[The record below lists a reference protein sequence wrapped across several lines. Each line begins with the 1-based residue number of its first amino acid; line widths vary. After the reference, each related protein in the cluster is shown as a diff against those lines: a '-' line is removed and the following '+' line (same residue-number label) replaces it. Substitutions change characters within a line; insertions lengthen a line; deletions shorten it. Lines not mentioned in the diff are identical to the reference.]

1 MAERMPPY
9 FADPHI
15 GKFQNNH
22 ALSAEQNKTLIH
34 WLEAGA
40 PRGSGPDVLK
50 ETAGKAPEWPVSLG
64 KPDVVVQLPSFDVPN
79 SGTVEYQTM
88 QVDNPFQ
95 GDVWLKAIAIKPGD
109 RTVLHHVTSNHS
121 PDRSKPAPKI
131 PGGSVGSYTPGA
143 EPQVIASGAGAP
155 VPAGGKLRYSMH
167 YTTTGKAA
175 SDATQI
181 GYYLLK
187 EKPDFIKRS
196 TVISDFALK
205 IPAGAARHEEV
216 AYLEFP
222 ADAYLYTL
230 YPHSHYRGWHVELK
244 QKTPDGKEKMLLSL
258 PKYDFNWQRDYDPVE
273 PILVKAGTKL
283 IAKWVYDNS
292 AHNKANPDPK
302 INVTWGEQSWEEM
315 MYFRVNY
322 RWADETTSNLR
333 NDLQAKL
340 MESRTIGALDNNADD
355 MVQINELTGTMA
367 SMKARFADL
376 DLDKNG
382 GLDKKELA
390 AGNVSRASARDLRD
404 TDIDL

>member
-1 MAERMPPY
+1 
-9 FADPHI
+9 
-15 GKFQNNH
+15 
-22 ALSAEQNKTLIH
+22 
-34 WLEAGA
+34 
-40 PRGSGPDVLK
+40 
-50 ETAGKAPEWPVSLG
+50 
-64 KPDVVVQLPSFDVPN
+64 
-79 SGTVEYQTM
+79 
-88 QVDNPFQ
+88 
-95 GDVWLKAIAIKPGD
+95 
-109 RTVLHHVTSNHS
+109 
-121 PDRSKPAPKI
+121 
-131 PGGSVGSYTPGA
+131 
-143 EPQVIASGAGAP
+143 
-155 VPAGGKLRYSMH
+155 
-167 YTTTGKAA
+167 
-175 SDATQI
+175 
-181 GYYLLK
+181 
-187 EKPDFIKRS
+187 
-196 TVISDFALK
+196 LK
-205 IPAGAARHEEV
+205 IPAGEARHQEI

-230 YPHSHYRGWHVELK
+230 YPHAHYRGWHVELK

-273 PILVKAGTKL
+273 PIHIKAGTKL

-292 AHNKANPDPK
+292 SHNKANPDPT

-340 MESRTIGALDNNADD
+340 MESRTIGALDNNADG

-390 AGNVSRASARDLRD
+390 SGNVSRASARDLRD